1 MKKIITLTA
10 GPHHFFSSHN
20 KWRWFILITVLIGA
34 AMSALDVS
42 IENIALPTLKRYYDI
57 PLSLDEWVAMAYML
71 TLTIFLPLF
80 GRLADMFGRT
90 KMYNLGFIIFTIG
103 SALCGIAPNIEFMII
118 ARVTQAIGGG
128 LLQANSVAIITQS
141 FPKNELGKAIGIQG
155 AVQAIAMAIGPF
167 LGGLLIKLNLFG
179 TQWRSIFYVNVPIG
193 IIGTFAAL
201 YVLPKDKKIKIRE
214 KMDYV
219 GSITFAAA
227 LLFLVLA
234 LNEGRKLGWES
245 DTILAYL
252 VLFIIFFGIFIAAEL
267 KFDYPMMD
275 FKLYKIYDFTTGNIT
290 GFFSYYV
297 LFGILF
303 LMPFYLEN
311 VAKFSAFTAGAM
323 LTPIPITMSLIAPI
337 AGTLSDRYG
346 PALMTSTGMFVSA
359 AASFCL
365 IFSGMNPHAGVL
377 IAEFAALGLGMGL
390 FTPPNNSAVM
400 GCVPEERLG
409 SAGGI
414 LNMMRASGRVFGIDL
429 SGLIITS
436 FTAAYLGSRGFK
448 HINTNSIPYQTRV
461 NGFMHGFV
469 IVMITFTALNFTSAI
484 LSMTKKGRTK
494 MAKEHFLSE

>member
-1 MKKIITLTA
+1 MKKLLTLNTE
-10 GPHHFFSSHN
+10 PHTFFSSHRN
-20 KWRWFILITVLIGA
+20 WRWFILTTVLIGA

-103 SALCGIAPNIEFMII
+103 SALCGVAPTIEFMII
-118 ARVTQAIGGG
+118 ARITQAIGGG

-141 FPKNELGKAIGIQG
+141 FPKKELGKAIGIQG

-167 LGGLLIKLNLFG
+167 LGGLLIKLDLFG

-193 IIGTFAAL
+193 ILGTFAAL
-201 YVLPKDKKIKIRE
+201 YILPKDRKMKIKE
-214 KMDYV
+214 KMDYL
-219 GSITFAAA
+219 GSFTFAAA

-245 DTILAYL
+245 DTIVTYL
-252 VLFIIFFGIFIAAEL
+252 GLFIFFFGIFIIAEI
-267 KFDYPMMD
+267 KFKYPMMD
-275 FKLYKIYDFTTGNIT
+275 FKLFKIYDFTTGNIT

-297 LFGILF
+297 LFGVLF

-311 VAKFSAFTAGAM
+311 VAKFSAFTAGAI
-323 LTPIPITMSLIAPI
+323 LTPIPITMSLVAPM
-337 AGTLSDRYG
+337 AGVLSDKYG
-346 PALMTSTGMFVSA
+346 PALMTSIGMFISTV
-359 AASFCL
+359 ASFCL

-429 SGLIITS
+429 SGLILS
-436 FTAAYLGSRGFK
+436 SLTAAFLGLNGFK
-448 HINTNSIPYQTRV
+448 HINDSGIPNKIKVY
-461 NGFMHGFV
+461 GFMHGFV
-469 IVMITFTALNFTSAI
+469 VVIISFTALNFISAV